1 MRAWS
6 IVLLAACHGSSSE
19 SPPEASIAQCGGGD
33 TIVTRKIAYA
43 CGSPF
48 APAAPGCMQGGLT
61 LVTSPPNDGR
71 MFVLEQQGRIRII
84 TEDERIVGEPFLDL
98 SADHGGPVAAGGE
111 LGLLG

>member
-1 MRAWS
+1 MRAWP

-61 LVTSPPNDGR
+61 LVTSPPTDGR
-71 MFVLEQQGRIRII
+71 VFWLEKEAAPRII
-84 TEDERIVGEPFLDL
+84 PGDKRIVGEPFLDL
-98 SADHGGPVAAGGE
+98 SA
-111 LGLLG
+111 